1 MFSIKIRFHWKKN
14 LLIVKGMM
22 QENIQI
28 TEFTNVEIF
37 FINIKFQQIF

>member
-1 MFSIKIRFHWKKN
+1 MFSIKIRFHWKTN
-14 LLIVKGMM
+14 LLIVKVMM

-28 TEFTNVEIF
+28 TEFTKVEIF

>member
-1 MFSIKIRFHWKKN
+1 
-14 LLIVKGMM
+14 MM

-37 FINIKFQQIF
+37 FIDIKFQQRTIYDKS

>member
-14 LLIVKGMM
+14 LKIFKVMM